1 MSDKPILIPYPPVR
15 VSWLT
20 VLIQGLTVLVLVL
33 AIFILGVVA
42 VEMIRLGPTLEIT
55 AKELHDTVHKTE
67 LTMEELRKGAKTWQQ
82 ASKEQASATTL
93 AMSNVDA
100 AVERFTLFVSHT
112 DASINS
118 SLLPSLTDALQT
130 QNASLL
136 TTQKQ
141 LQANLQE
148 MEYVTQQLQ
157 QTLADADKQIA
168 DPQVKIA
175 IDNLATASQSVASA
189 TDHADKT
196 MASVQQGV
204 EYEVHEIT
212 KPVSAAKK
220 AVLFI
225 ATLVGRF
232 LGY

>member
-1 MSDKPILIPYPPVR
+1 MQLVKDILTIVA
-15 VSWLT
+15 LT
-20 VLIQGLTVLVLVL
+20 L

-55 AKELHDTVHKTE
+55 AKELHDTVRKTE
-67 LTMEELRKGAKTWQQ
+67 LTMEELRQGAKTWQKASQ
-82 ASKEQASATTL
+82 DQSSATLTAMLSLSDASKQLS
-93 AMSNVDA
+93 
-100 AVERFTLFVSHT
+100 RFVTNT
-112 DASINS
+112 DS
-118 SLLPSLTDALQT
+118 SLNRVLFPQLAQEMQQ

-136 TTQKQ
+136 KSQEKLQENLSEIAQTTQE
-141 LQANLQE
+141 LQ
-148 MEYVTQQLQ
+148 M
-157 QTLADADKQIA
+157 TLADADKQIA